1 MKKREEV
8 SRQSSWIIDFVNLVS
23 TAVALNC
30 AESRNLFVVLM
41 NLDRITCS
49 KK

>member
-1 MKKREEV
+1 MKKREEIL
-8 SRQSSWIIDFVNLVS
+8 RQSSRNIDFENLVS
-23 TAVALNC
+23 TALALNC
-30 AESRNLFVVLM
+30 AEPRNLFVVLM